1 MNKYHNLLHTYT
13 SMNIRPYIYICL
25 TLYFIFHIITIY
37 IYIYCYV
44 DIFMYVHGYLFIIR
58 AWLSVS
64 CRDRV

>member
-13 SMNIRPYIYICL
+13 SMNIRPYIYMFN
-25 TLYFIFHIITIY
+25 FIFHISYYNNIC
-37 IYIYCYV
+37 IYCYV
-44 DIFMYVHGYLFIIR
+44 DIFIYVHDYLFIIR